1 MKTKLIQ
8 KPSTFIRGK
17 AVHEPDFQKKRWI
30 RNQSNPGTDSIS
42 KALSR
47 RTYRVSI
54 YVRSLPF

>member
-1 MKTKLIQ
+1 MRTKLIQ
-8 KPSTFIRGK
+8 KPSSFMCGK

-30 RNQSNPGTDSIS
+30 RNQSNPGTDSVL
-42 KALSR
+42 KALRR